1 MGIDSLIN
9 VSKSKELGFQTLID
23 AFKESKIKVGN
34 SFYETKFSLENKK
47 PSFSSN
53 NIYVKGNTLPGLF
66 TFLYYT
72 GNKFFLLFFSFV
84 FILFF
89 IYLEKKIFF
98 VSNKNL
104 FFVAFFSHCIVNRIF
119 SFGYAPKHTYLFLIS
134 LILSVIFIYF
144 LETNRFD
151 KRFNNLK

>member
-1 MGIDSLIN
+1 MVIDSLIN

-34 SFYETKFSLENKK
+34 SFYETRFSLENKK

-53 NIYVKGNTLPGLF
+53 NIYVKGNTLPGLLLF
-66 TFLYYT
+66 YITLAVSFFFC
-72 GNKFFLLFFSFV
+72 FFLIT
-84 FILFF
+84 FIVFF
-89 IYLEKKIFF
+89 IYLEKIFF

-119 SFGYAPKHTYLFLIS
+119 SFGYAPKHTYYLNFFNIICYIYLFFRNK
-134 LILSVIFIYF
+134 SV
-144 LETNRFD
+144 
-151 KRFNNLK
+151 